1 MTPADAVDIA
11 RDAIVVALKLGGPI
25 MLLALVIGLVIS
37 LFQAL
42 TQIQETTL
50 TYVPKIVAILLAMVL
65 MLPFMLQTLTSF
77 TERLFDRIITG

>member
-11 RDAIVVALKLGGPI
+11 RDAIVVSLKLGGPV

-42 TQIQETTL
+42 TQIQEQTL
-50 TYVPKIVAILLAMVL
+50 TYVPKIVAILLAVVL
-65 MLPFMLQTLTSF
+65 LLPFMLETLTSF
-77 TERLFDRIITG
+77 TGRLFERIVTG

>member
-11 RDAIVVALKLGGPI
+11 RDAIVVSLKLGGPV

-50 TYVPKIVAILLAMVL
+50 TYVPKIVAILLAIVL

>member
-1 MTPADAVDIA
+1 MTSADAVDIA
-11 RDAIVVALKLGGPI
+11 RDAIVVSLKLGGPV

-42 TQIQETTL
+42 TQIQEMTL
-50 TYVPKIVAILLAMVL
+50 TYVPKIVAILLAIII

-77 TERLFDRIITG
+77 TERLFDRIIAG

>member
-11 RDAIVVALKLGGPI
+11 RDAIVVSLKLGGPV

-42 TQIQETTL
+42 TQIQEQTL
-50 TYVPKIVAILLAMVL
+50 TYVPKIVAILLAVVL
-65 MLPFMLQTLTSF
+65 LLPFMLQTLTSF
-77 TERLFDRIITG
+77 TERLFQRMIIG

>member
-11 RDAIVVALKLGGPI
+11 RDAIVVSLKLGGPC

-42 TQIQETTL
+42 TQIQEQTL
-50 TYVPKIVAILLAMVL
+50 TYVPKIVAILLAVVL
-65 MLPFMLQTLTSF
+65 LLPFMLETLTSF
-77 TERLFDRIITG
+77 AGRLFERIVTG